1 MYSNERKNGFSILDL
16 LVKIIFAGVFIF
28 ILIWLFNK
36 KMPDVNMTPFYSNV
50 FRENI
55 KYMQEAGE
63 NYFTDDKMPS
73 EVGESIKLT
82 LQEMEAKNLVL
93 PFVDK
98 DGKACDKNASYVTIT
113 KLESG
118 YELKTFL
125 VCGKESNYT
134 VKTLG
139 CHTYCPTGNCNQ
151 EKSCSIAKITEY
163 QYKKLVNGSKTKYSC
178 AKGYKLKGKYCY
190 KTTLL
195 DSKSAVTTTTE
206 TVTLKKAAKMV
217 RGEAK
222 LTKLDTIVTSKKVE
236 VAVIKTTTPDTTKTE
251 RKAYDCSTTEKVKE
265 PYQCKKTKTEKEC
278 TTKYNQ
284 EPYECGNC
292 KTVLTS
298 SGNKKVCDI
307 CYRTIE
313 VQSCKD
319 VQKTYTDTCYREVT
333 KTTPKTC
340 YKDVKVTIPGTTTY
354 KCPAGADPTGTGAN
368 MKCYKTQKVY
378 SCPSGTGAQEGS
390 GANLKCYKVTEG
402 KVSYICEDKTYKL
415 DGKTCVKTVTTTSTH
430 KECKDKK
437 YKLVG
442 NKCNL
447 YKTTKVKAT
456 AKKSKSSYYIYK
468 WSEQTSLSGYTKTGK
483 TRVVNG
489 EEVCE

>member
-36 KMPDVNMTPFYSNV
+36 KMPNVNMTPFYSNV

-82 LQEMEAKNLVL
+82 LQEMEDKNLLL
-93 PFVDK
+93 PFVDQ

-139 CHTYCPTGNCNQ
+139 CYTYCPTVNCNQ

-178 AKGYKLKGKYCY
+178 AKGYTLKGKYCY
-190 KTTLL
+190 KTKLI
-195 DSKSAVTTTTE
+195 DSKSAVTSTTE
-206 TVTLKKAAKMV
+206 TITIKKSAKMV
-217 RGEAK
+217 QGEAK
-222 LTKLDTIVTSKKVE
+222 LTMLDTVVTSKKVE

-251 RKAYDCSTTEKVKE
+251 RKAYDCSTTETVKE
-265 PYQCKKTKTEKEC
+265 PYDCTKTKTETSC
-278 TTKYNQ
+278 TTTYQQ
-284 EPYECGNC
+284 EAYSCNC
-292 KTVLTS
+292 KTTTS
-298 SGNKKVCDI
+298 RGKNVTTCNTCYKSVPVQTCKEVENK
-307 CYRTIE
+307 
-313 VQSCKD
+313 
-319 VQKTYTDTCYREVT
+319 YTDTCYREVK
-333 KTTPKTC
+333 KTTSKTC
-340 YKDVKVTIPGTTTY
+340 YKDVTVTVPGTTTY
-354 KCPAGADPTGTGAN
+354 KCPAGSDPTGTGAS

-378 SCPSGTGAQEGS
+378 SCPKGTDAQEGS
-390 GANLKCYKVTEG
+390 GANLKCYKVTSG
-402 KVSYICEDKTYKL
+402 SVSYVCEDKSYKL

-430 KECKDKK
+430 KECKDSN

-442 NKCNL
+442 DKCNL

-456 AKKSKSSYYIYK
+456 AKKSKTSYYTYK
-468 WSEQTSLSGYTKTGK
+468 WSEKTSLRGYTKTGK